1 MNLNELFYYD
11 ETSPTCLRWKISS
24 SRKIRAGDQA
34 GSLQFRPDKTT
45 RRGVTVGYNGK
56 YTCVHR
62 IIWELF
68 HGPIPDAC
76 VIDHLNGNPWDN
88 RIENLAC
95 KTQTYNQRNRKIPK
109 NNTSGIHGIT
119 IYESENILTVKVSVR
134 FGKGVRF
141 SKSFSVRKYG
151 MENALKLAQDWRELK
166 IRELNSLGGQF
177 TDRHIEGVE

>member
-1 MNLNELFYYD
+1 MFFDDMTTWINSKPSEMGFVCKEQEYNEQL
-11 ETSPTCLRWKISS
+11 I
-24 SRKIRAGDQA
+24 RKMELTIKGW
-34 GSLQFRPDKTT
+34 SES
-45 RRGVTVGYNGK
+45 GVTVGYNGK

-166 IRELNSLGGQF
+166 NS
-177 TDRHIEGVE
+177 RIE